1 MKRLTKRVTKQML
14 NRMKTSWTQAALF
27 AVLLAALAITAG
39 TAIAHHGFADYDMTR
54 HETITGKVR
63 AFQWTNPHTWL
74 WLDVPDGKGGIILY
88 AFEGMSPNYLGR
100 RGWTRHSL
108 SPGDQIIV
116 SYFPFKDPAKKGGTL
131 ASAKKPNGEVLNNFV
146 PAGAR

>member
-1 MKRLTKRVTKQML
+1 MKQMKPSL
-14 NRMKTSWTQAALF
+14 RQ
-27 AVLLAALAITAG
+27 AVLFVVLLGASIVTAG

-54 HETITGKVR
+54 HESVVGKVR

-74 WLDVPDGKGGIILY
+74 WLDVPDGKGGITLY

-108 SPGDQIIV
+108 ETGDKITV
-116 SYFPFKDPAKKGGTL
+116 SFFPFKDPSKHGGTL
-131 ASAKKPNGEVLNNFV
+131 ASATKENGEVLDNFV
-146 PAGAR
+146 PRGAQ

>member
-1 MKRLTKRVTKQML
+1 ME
-14 NRMKTSWTQAALF
+14 RMEKKVRQAALF
-27 AVLLAALAITAG
+27 AVLLGALMVTAS
-39 TAIAHHGFADYDMTR
+39 TALAHHGFADYDMTR
-54 HETITGKVR
+54 HEVVTGKVR

-74 WLDVPDGKGGIILY
+74 WLDVSNGKGGVTLY

-108 SPGDQIIV
+108 QPGDKITV
-116 SYFPFKDPAKKGGTL
+116 TFFPFKDPSKHGGTL
-131 ASAKKPNGEVLNNFV
+131 ANAKKQNGEVLNNFV

>member
-1 MKRLTKRVTKQML
+1 MKQMKPSL
-14 NRMKTSWTQAALF
+14 KQ
-27 AVLLAALAITAG
+27 AVLFVFLLGALIGTAG

-54 HETITGKVR
+54 HETVVGKVR

-74 WLDVPDGKGGIILY
+74 WLDVPDGKGGFTLY

-108 SPGDQIIV
+108 ETGDKITV
-116 SYFPFKDPAKKGGTL
+116 NFFPFKDPARKGGTL
-131 ASAKKPNGEVLNNFV
+131 ASATKESGEVLNNFV
-146 PAGAR
+146 PRDAK

>member
-1 MKRLTKRVTKQML
+1 MRVMKPKLKP
-14 NRMKTSWTQAALF
+14 
-27 AVLLAALAITAG
+27 AVLFVILLGASIMTAG

-54 HETITGKVR
+54 HESVVGKVR

-74 WLDVPDGKGGIILY
+74 WLDVPDGKGGFTLY

-108 SPGDQIIV
+108 ESGDKITV
-116 SYFPFKDPAKKGGTL
+116 NFFPFKDPSKHGGTL
-131 ASAKKPNGEVLNNFV
+131 ASATKENGEVLDNFV
-146 PAGAR
+146 PRGAK

>member
-1 MKRLTKRVTKQML
+1 MKQVKANVKH
-14 NRMKTSWTQAALF
+14 AALF
-27 AVLLAALAITAG
+27 AVLVAALAVTTG

-54 HETITGKVR
+54 HETVVGKVR

-74 WLDVPDGKGGIILY
+74 WLDVPDGKGGVVLY

-108 SPGDQIIV
+108 APGDQITV

-131 ASAKKPNGEVLNNFV
+131 ASAKKANGEVYDNFV
-146 PAGAR
+146 PRGAQ

>member
-1 MKRLTKRVTKQML
+1 MPSTRRPLMKQMKPSL
-14 NRMKTSWTQAALF
+14 RQAVVF
-27 AVLLAALAITAG
+27 VILLGASIVTAG
-39 TAIAHHGFADYDMTR
+39 TAIAHHGFADYDMSR
-54 HETITGKVR
+54 HDTVVGKVR

-100 RGWTRHSL
+100 RGWSRHSL
-108 SPGDQIIV
+108 ESGDKITV
-116 SYFPFKDPAKKGGTL
+116 SFFPFKDPSKHGGTL
-131 ASAKKPNGEVLNNFV
+131 ASATKDNGEVLNNFV

>member
-1 MKRLTKRVTKQML
+1 MKQMKPSL
-14 NRMKTSWTQAALF
+14 RQAVLF
-27 AVLLAALAITAG
+27 AVLLGASIATAG

-54 HETITGKVR
+54 HETIVGKVR

-74 WLDVPDGKGGIILY
+74 WLDVPNDKGGITLY

-108 SPGDQIIV
+108 EPGDKITV
-116 SYFPFKDPAKKGGTL
+116 NFFPFKDPAKKGGTL
-131 ASAKKPNGEVLNNFV
+131 ASATKENGEVLNNFV
-146 PAGAR
+146 PRGAK

>member
-1 MKRLTKRVTKQML
+1 MKQMKANL
-14 NRMKTSWTQAALF
+14 KQAAF
-27 AVLLAALAITAG
+27 FVVLLSALMVTAG

-54 HETITGKVR
+54 HESVTGKVR

-74 WLDVPDGKGGIILY
+74 WLDVPDGKGGITLY

-100 RGWTRHSL
+100 RGWTRESL
-108 SPGDQIIV
+108 KPGDQITV
-116 SYFPFKDPAKKGGTL
+116 SYFPFKDAAKKGGTL
-131 ASAKKPNGEVLNNFV
+131 ATAKKESGEILNNFV

>member
-1 MKRLTKRVTKQML
+1 MKQMKAKL
-14 NRMKTSWTQAALF
+14 KQAALF
-27 AVLLAALAITAG
+27 LLLVAALMVTAG
-39 TAIAHHGFADYDMTR
+39 AASAHHGFADYDMTS
-54 HETITGKVR
+54 HETVTGKVR

-74 WLDVPDGKGGIILY
+74 WLDVPNGKGSAIIY

-108 SPGDQIIV
+108 QPGDPLTV
-116 SYFPFKDPAKKGGTL
+116 TFFPFKDPSKKGGTL

-146 PAGAR
+146 PANAR

>member
-1 MKRLTKRVTKQML
+1 MKQVKANLK
-14 NRMKTSWTQAALF
+14 QAALF
-27 AVLLAALAITAG
+27 VILLGALIVPAG

-54 HETITGKVR
+54 HDTIVGKVR

-74 WLDVPDGKGGIILY
+74 WLDVPDGKGGITLY

-100 RGWTRHSL
+100 RGWTKDSL
-108 SPGDQIIV
+108 EPGDKITV
-116 SYFPFKDPAKKGGTL
+116 NFFPFKDPAKHGGTL
-131 ASAKKPNGEVLNNFV
+131 ASATKDNGEVLNNFV